1 MTREEKIRKHVDHC
15 VDDYKNE
22 CGRSFQMHTMIP
34 DSREHIISIGTSVL
48 CTKWNVGYPG
58 GSFVQAV
65 VDNNLHE
72 ALGRADSINQDCLK
86 FYSMLI
92 YNTSYI
98 E

>member
-1 MTREEKIRKHVDHC
+1 MTREEKIRKHVGRC

-22 CGRSFQMHTMIP
+22 CGLSFQMHAMIP
-34 DSREHIISIGTSVL
+34 DSREHIVNIGTSIL
-48 CTKWNVGYPG
+48 CTKWGVGYPG